1 MKSTIGDKIR
11 TRLKEIGKS
20 QGWLAEE
27 ANVSDTAV
35 SKWISTGKI
44 SRKSA
49 QDVARALNISMDE
62 LMGADGTPESRGQ
75 SLALIYADA
84 DEISLLTL
92 YREANPMGRALIRT
106 AADAAPKA
114 ENLESIPFRNKS

>member
-1 MKSTIGDKIR
+1 MKSTLGDKIR
-11 TRLKEIGKS
+11 SRLKELGRS
-20 QGWLAEE
+20 QGWLAEQ

-49 QDVARALNISMDE
+49 QDAARALGISIDVLIGAEPANDE
-62 LMGADGTPESRGQ
+62 SGQ
-75 SLALIYADA
+75 NLALIYADA
-84 DEISLLTL
+84 DEIRLLTL
-92 YREANPMGRALIRT
+92 YREASEMGRALIRT

-114 ENLESIPFRNKS
+114 ENLESTPFRNKS